1 MADKI
6 GKNYLVVG
14 GSSGIGLAVV
24 KQLLEEGANVLV
36 WSRRSLP
43 IESPHLQHQ
52 VADVT
57 TDLSSLQAHLP
68 EQLHGLVYAPGT
80 INLKP
85 FARLTVQDFE
95 QDFAVNVSGAVKSVQ
110 AALKNLKQAG
120 GASVVLFSTVAV
132 GVGMG
137 FHASVAASK
146 GAVEGL
152 GRSLAAELAPSKIRV
167 NVLAPSLTDTP
178 LAGALLSSPEKRE
191 ASDKRHPLGRIGT
204 AEDLSAATCFL
215 LDSTASWI
223 TGQVIGVDGGLGSL
237 R

>member
-1 MADKI
+1 MADKS
-6 GKNYLVVG
+6 GKSYLVVG
-14 GSSGIGLAVV
+14 GSSGIGLAIVT
-24 KQLLEEGANVLV
+24 QLLEEGANVQV
-36 WSRRSLP
+36 WSRRPLP
-43 IESPHLQHQ
+43 FTSDRLQHYS
-52 VADVT
+52 ADVT
-57 TDLSSLQAHLP
+57 TDLNSLQAHLP
-68 EQLHGLVYAPGT
+68 DQLHGLVYAPGT

-95 QDFAVNVSGAVKSVQ
+95 QDFAVNVSGAVRSVQ
-110 AALKNLKQAG
+110 AALKNLKQSG
-120 GASVVLFSTVAV
+120 GASLVLFSTVAV

-191 ASDKRHPLGRIGT
+191 ASDKRHPIGRIGT
-204 AEDLSAATCFL
+204 AEDLSAAACFL
-215 LDSTASWI
+215 LDPASSWI
-223 TGQVIGVDGGLGSL
+223 TGQVIGIDGGLGSL